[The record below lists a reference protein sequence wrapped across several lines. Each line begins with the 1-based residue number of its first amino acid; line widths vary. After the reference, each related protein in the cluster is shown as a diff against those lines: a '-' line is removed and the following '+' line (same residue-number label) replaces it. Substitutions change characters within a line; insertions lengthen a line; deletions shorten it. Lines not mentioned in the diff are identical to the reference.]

1 MPSERPMKL
10 WRSASQPPGK
20 PVMSK
25 KPIRPDEKIGLKLT
39 AAEKAK
45 MIADQA
51 AKLAEWAAQALVTAK
66 LLRIEHKPVGR
77 FPLNE
82 GEREF
87 LATHSAIAPNL
98 KKKLAEQ
105 DADFTIA
112 EVASL
117 TMAVAESLLDA
128 EPKQQVAL
136 LMVAKSLMD
145 CLQERIAGA
154 DEPARA
160 KTKPTK

>member
-1 MPSERPMKL
+1 M
-10 WRSASQPPGK
+10 SQKRIQPG
-20 PVMSK
+20 
-25 KPIRPDEKIGLKLT
+25 EKVGPKLT
-39 AAEKAK
+39 EAERAK
-45 MIADQA
+45 TIAKQA
-51 AKLAEWAAQALVTAK
+51 VKLAEWAAQALVTAK

-87 LATHSAIAPNL
+87 LATLSPVTPNL
-98 KKKLAEQ
+98 KKKLAKQ
-105 DADFTIA
+105 DSEFTVA

-154 DEPARA
+154 DEPARP